1 MNFTFGLIL
10 LAVTIAMLVIARP
23 ADGESAKFLKV
34 WIVGQIYALTAMVS
48 AVLGVTIIISTW

>member
-10 LAVTIAMLVIARP
+10 VAVTIAMLVIARP

-34 WIVGQIYALTAMVS
+34 WIVGQIYALAAMVS
-48 AVLGVTIIISTW
+48 AVLGVTIIIATW

>member
-23 ADGESAKFLKV
+23 ADGVSAKFLTV
-34 WIVGQIYALTAMVS
+34 WIVGQIYALAAMVS
-48 AVLGVTIIISTW
+48 AVLGVTIIIATW